1 MSKKI
6 TELTELTAIATN
18 DLFIVEDVSTSTT
31 KKITWDNLVEE
42 QSVVWGKLAPGIPVQ
57 VVSSSTTAAAT
68 GTTTT
73 PLDDTIPQNT
83 EGTEFLSLA
92 ITPKATSHILV
103 IDVTLVV
110 ASGTA
115 DRRAIAALHQDS
127 TADALAAVVNYY
139 GTADSEATI
148 KLTHRMAAGTTSAT
162 TFKVRI
168 GPNAAATLTFN
179 GRAGARLFGAITKSS
194 IVITEY
200 KA

>member
-1 MSKKI
+1 MAKKI